1 MAFKTILYQHNYT
14 FEDLKTVLA
23 KASPCRSGDLL
34 AGVAAIDELERVAAQ
49 IVLADLPLTI
59 FIQDPIIDPQKDEVS
74 RLIIDAHQP
83 SAFQKIKHLT
93 IGGFRDFLLAT
104 NTDGAIIRSIADG
117 IMPEMAAAVSKIMR
131 NQDLI
136 LVSQKISNITQFRTS
151 IGLPNSLATRLQPNH
166 PTDNPQEILKIIV
179 DGLLHGNGDAVVGIN
194 PASQNIKQHIILI
207 NMLERLRQKFTI
219 PIQSCVLGHILD
231 TKKMIQQQVPI
242 DLIFQSI
249 AGTEK
254 ANASFGISLGLLDE
268 VYHMGLELKRNG
280 NSRQIMYFET
290 GQGSALSAD
299 GHHGIDQQT
308 CEARAYSVAKKFK
321 PFLVNSVVGFI
332 GPEYLYDE
340 KQIVRAALEDLFC
353 GKLLGLNMGLDICY
367 TNHTLMDQDDLDVL
381 LTIIGVAGCSY
392 IMGVP
397 GSEDTMLQYQST
409 SFHDALYLRKVLG
422 KVPAPEFANWLRQ
435 HHIFDDN
442 NQYII
447 KPSTSKKLAQ
457 KLLT

>member
-1 MAFKTILYQHNYT
+1 MTFKTTLNQHSYQ
-14 FEDLKTVLA
+14 FADLKTVLA
-23 KASPCRSGDLL
+23 KASPFRSGDAL
-34 AGVAAIDELERVAAQ
+34 AGIAAADALERVAAQ
-49 IVLADLPLTI
+49 IVLADLPLSH
-59 FIQDPIIDPQKDEVS
+59 FLQEPLIDPQKDDVS
-74 RLIIDAHQP
+74 RLILTEHQ
-83 SAFQKIKHLT
+83 SQAFQKIKHLT
-93 IGGFRDFLLAT
+93 VGGFRDYLLAT
-104 NTDGAIIRSIADG
+104 NTDSSLLSSIADG

-136 LVSQKISNITQFRTS
+136 LVSQKISNITQFRTTL
-151 IGLPNSLATRLQPNH
+151 GLSNSLATRLQPNH
-166 PTDNPQEILKIIV
+166 PTDNPQAILKIIV
-179 DGLLHGNGDAVVGIN
+179 DGLLHGNGDAVIGIN
-194 PASQNIKQHIILI
+194 PASQNIQQHIRLI
-207 NMLERLRQKFTI
+207 RMLDTLRQKFEI
-219 PIQSCVLGHILD
+219 PMQSCVLGHILD
-231 TKKMIQQQVPI
+231 TKKMLEQDVPI

-249 AGTEK
+249 GGTEIT
-254 ANASFGISLGLLDE
+254 NASFGISLSIIDE
-268 VYHMGLELKRNG
+268 VYHQGLALKRNG
-280 NSRQIMYFET
+280 NSNQIMYFET

-381 LTIIGVAGCSY
+381 LTLVGVAGCSY

-397 GSEDTMLQYQST
+397 GAEDSMLQYQST
-409 SFHDALYLRKVLG
+409 SFHDALYLRKILG
-422 KVPAPEFANWLRQ
+422 KSPAPEFAQWLKQ

-442 NQYII
+442 LQYIL

-457 KLLT
+457 KLLS